1 MSNFGDKIRK
11 QGYELKDKFDD
22 AADKFK
28 DSKLGEQ
35 VSEGMDKA
43 RDKAEEAAGKLK
55 DKFNRG

>member
-11 QGYELKDKFDD
+11 QGDEL
-22 AADKFK
+22 K

-43 RDKAEEAAGKLK
+43 RDKAEEAADKLK

>member
-1 MSNFGDKIRK
+1 MSNFAAKIRK
-11 QGYELKDKFDD
+11 QGDELKEKFDD
-22 AADKFK
+22 AADRFK

-43 RDKAEEAAGKLK
+43 KDKAEEAAGKLK